1 MPNKN
6 KDQPSP
12 TQQRRQELIAQANEI
27 RQKQAGGK
35 NARSSKLEQIKR
47 FDEQVRSRIAEQKT
61 AKSKVPFKSLE
72 DVDRQIASLDKQ
84 VNSGT
89 MKLVDEKK
97 ALADISSLR
106 KVRKNFGQFEDSQK
120 QIDDLRA
127 KIKEIKDSM
136 EDPEQKAMSEQ
147 YNKIQAELDA
157 IKAEQDEAYKGLSS
171 LRDERSKLQ
180 AEQQEKYTA
189 IRKLKDDYYG
199 QKKAYQAYDREAREK
214 YREKQKAEH
223 DRVIKERK
231 KADAERR
238 LAEASDPAFLDEI
251 RRANSLLAFLDPSH
265 KVEKGP
271 LMADTGLGAQ
281 AQRTVDEAGLKGT
294 KLVSKKDREE
304 EYAPAAKKGKK
315 GKKSGT
321 SGASSKF
328 FNCPPSVVEDCAA
341 MGIEPPMSA
350 LDVPTVAEKVR
361 AKLEQW
367 KNDQETQTKAV
378 SALAATPECLQ
389 QTNRTT
395 SRTLRRPSERSRRS
409 RRLRPTARPSMR
421 SPQASRRP
429 PSLRSRSR
437 KPRTPSQPQI
447 TLQRRPRHPSVE
459 VLSNPPNPTSPLHT
473 HHLLAISAVRS
484 GTAPRTHN
492 IRQPQKKPTA
502 SSGKIRLGA
511 GSAGWLTFLVVRLVA
526 ASSSSPPFPFS
537 LQFESALGAVL

>member
-223 DRVIKERK
+223 ERVIKERK

-378 SALAATPECLQ
+378 SASVATPE
-389 QTNRTT
+389 
-395 SRTLRRPSERSRRS
+395 
-409 RRLRPTARPSMR
+409 
-421 SPQASRRP
+421 
-429 PSLRSRSR
+429 
-437 KPRTPSQPQI
+437 
-447 TLQRRPRHPSVE
+447 
-459 VLSNPPNPTSPLHT
+459 
-473 HHLLAISAVRS
+473 
-484 GTAPRTHN
+484 
-492 IRQPQKKPTA
+492 
-502 SSGKIRLGA
+502 
-511 GSAGWLTFLVVRLVA
+511 
-526 ASSSSPPFPFS
+526 
-537 LQFESALGAVL
+537 

>member
-1 MPNKN
+1 MAETATATATAPAADKAPATRPTKPDDNVFKEELAKAEKAHKASMDLLSGIKAKIDIAMPNKS

-12 TQQRRQELIAQANEI
+12 TQKRRTELIAQANEI

-97 ALADISSLR
+97 ALSDISSLR

-199 QKKAYQAYDREAREK
+199 QKKAYQAFEREARDR

-223 DRVIKERK
+223 ERVIKERK
-231 KADAERR
+231 KVDAERR
-238 LAEASDPAFLDEI
+238 LADASDPAYLDEI
-251 RRANSLLAFLDPSH
+251 RRAHSLLAFLDPSH

-315 GKKSGT
+315 GKKV
-321 SGASSKF
+321 GASAATSKF
-328 FNCPPSVVEDCAA
+328 FNCPPSVVEDCTA

-350 LDVPTVAEKVR
+350 LDVPTVTEKVR
-361 AKLEQW
+361 AKLEKW
-367 KNDQETQTKAV
+367 KSDQEAQTKRNIDEAK
-378 SALAATPECLQ
+378 
-389 QTNRTT
+389 R
-395 SRTLRRPSERSRRS
+395 
-409 RRLRPTARPSMR
+409 
-421 SPQASRRP
+421 
-429 PSLRSRSR
+429 
-437 KPRTPSQPQI
+437 QI
-447 TLQRRPRHPSVE
+447 EEIEKAEANGEKVDE
-459 VLSNPPNPTSPLHT
+459 V
-473 HHLLAISAVRS
+473 
-484 GTAPRTHN
+484 
-492 IRQPQKKPTA
+492 A
-502 SSGKIRLGA
+502 SSLKETSI
-511 GSAGWLTFLVVRLVA
+511 SEK
-526 ASSSSPPFPFS
+526 
-537 LQFESALGAVL
+537 QES